1 VGVVRIGVLGG
12 TFNPVHNG
20 HLHIAR
26 NIQELFALKQVH
38 FVVATTPPHKS
49 PEDLIPF
56 NHRYA
61 MVSLAV
67 AGMSSF
73 VPSLVEL
80 ESEASPFSIDTMGK
94 LARHMGLDSGSLF
107 FIAGGDSL
115 LEVKSWQQ
123 SERLLNSYNFVFVL
137 RPGIDRIAPA
147 DVLPSKV
154 LSRVRDFTGLERV
167 EILSCIAKEA
177 DSENRIYIVDVEAP
191 NISATQ
197 IRGLTSSKKS
207 IQRLVP
213 NPVREYIRKLHLYG
227 GR

>member
-1 VGVVRIGVLGG
+1 MGVVRIGVLGG
-12 TFNPVHNG
+12 TFNPIHNG

-49 PEDLIPF
+49 LDDLIPF

-67 AGMSSF
+67 AGASSF
-73 VPSLVEL
+73 IPSLVEL
-80 ESEASPFSIDTMGK
+80 EPEASPFSIDTMGK
-94 LARHMGLDSGSLF
+94 LARRMGLDRNSLY
-107 FIAGGDSL
+107 FIAGADSL

-123 SERLLNSYNFVFVL
+123 SERLLNSYNFLFVL
-137 RPGIDRIAPA
+137 RPGIDRILPE

-154 LSRVRDFTGLERV
+154 LPRVRNYTGLERV
-167 EILSCIAKEA
+167 QMLSCIAEEA
-177 DSENRIYIVDVEAP
+177 DGESRIYIVDVGAP
-191 NISATQ
+191 NISATK
-197 IRGLTSSKKS
+197 IRGLTSSQKS
-207 IQRLVP
+207 IRRLVP
-213 NPVREYIRKLHLYG
+213 DPVREYIRKLHLYG

>member
-1 VGVVRIGVLGG
+1 MGVVRIGVLGG
-12 TFNPVHNG
+12 TFNPIHNG

-49 PEDLIPF
+49 LDDLIPF

-67 AGMSSF
+67 AGVSSF
-73 VPSLVEL
+73 IPSLVEL
-80 ESEASPFSIDTMGK
+80 EPEASPFSIDTMGK
-94 LARHMGLDSGSLF
+94 LARRMGLDRNSLY
-107 FIAGGDSL
+107 FIAGADSL

-123 SERLLNSYNFVFVL
+123 SERLLNSYNFLFVL
-137 RPGIDRIAPA
+137 RPGIDRILPE

-154 LSRVRDFTGLERV
+154 LPRVRNYTGLERV
-167 EILSCIAKEA
+167 QMLSCIAEEA
-177 DSENRIYIVDVEAP
+177 DGESRIYIVDVGAP
-191 NISATQ
+191 NISATK
-197 IRGLTSSKKS
+197 IRGLTSSQKS
-207 IQRLVP
+207 IRRLVP
-213 NPVREYIRKLHLYG
+213 DPVREYIRKLHLYG